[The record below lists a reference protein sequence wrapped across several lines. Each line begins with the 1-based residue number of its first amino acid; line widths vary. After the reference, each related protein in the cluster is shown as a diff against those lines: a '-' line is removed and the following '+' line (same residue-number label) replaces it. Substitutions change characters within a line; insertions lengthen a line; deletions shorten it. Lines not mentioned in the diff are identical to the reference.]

1 MLLVSHGDSTIN
13 TQSTKSNSVLDKRL
27 IVILLIVLVN
37 MVGAA
42 MVTPILPLYAQRQ
55 FHMSPQMITLLLAS
69 FFAAQ
74 FLAGPV
80 LGQLSDRYGRIPIL
94 IISQLGTVISFI
106 MLALAQQVWILF
118 AARILDGITGGN
130 IIVAQA
136 YVTDVTPRE
145 RRTEALGYVFA
156 AFGVGFIIGPAV
168 GGLAAGILN
177 QHAPYYIAAVVTA
190 IVVVLTWFVLEETI
204 TPDMR
209 TAHKQKRG
217 QGMSFNAVVANVPL
231 VSILLIGFGAQ
242 FAFSMLQSTFSL
254 FGEAVLF
261 ANNPE
266 RAEMGVGL
274 LLAMIGVGQIV
285 TQLFLVKQLVKRYGE
300 SPLVVVGGAI
310 RSISMFVLV
319 ILAVPASAALT
330 LFLFAIG
337 TGMQIPALQSLVTNT
352 VPDNQR
358 GAVIGLFQSS
368 MTLAIIIGTAIAGSL
383 FAIAPIVPY
392 ITGGTV
398 FAIMLIPAFFL
409 MRWARREEEKRKNVM
424 PVIVP
429 AGD

>member
-1 MLLVSHGDSTIN
+1 MSD
-13 TQSTKSNSVLDKRL
+13 SNSVLDKRL

-42 MVTPILPLYAQRQ
+42 MVMPILPLYAKNE
-55 FHMSPQMITLLLAS
+55 FHMSAQTITLLNAS

-74 FLAGPV
+74 FIAGPF
-80 LGQLSDRYGRIPIL
+80 LGQLSDKYGRIPVL
-94 IISQLGTVISFI
+94 IVSQLGTVISFI
-106 MLALAQQVWILF
+106 MLAQAQQVWVLF

-156 AFGVGFIIGPAV
+156 AFGVGFIVGPAV
-168 GGLAAGILN
+168 GGLSAGMLSP
-177 QHAPYYIAAVVTA
+177 HAPYYIAAVVTA

-209 TAHKQKRG
+209 AVQKQKRG
-217 QGMSFNAVVANVPL
+217 QGMSFNSIVTNMPL

-261 ANNPE
+261 ADTPE
-266 RAEMGVGL
+266 RAEIGVGL

-285 TQLFLVKQLVKRYGE
+285 TQLFLVKQLVRRYGE
-300 SPLVVVGGAI
+300 SPLVVVGGVI
-310 RSISMFVLV
+310 RSLSMFVLV
-319 ILAVPASAALT
+319 LIANSASAALT
-330 LFLFAIG
+330 LFLFAVG
-337 TGMQIPALQSLVTNT
+337 TGMQIPALQSLITNT
-352 VPDNQR
+352 VADDQR
-358 GAVIGLFQSS
+358 GAVIGWFQSS
-368 MTLAIIIGTAIAGSL
+368 MTLAIIIGTAVAGSL
-383 FAIAPIVPY
+383 FEIAPIVPY
-392 ITGGTV
+392 TTGGV
-398 FAIMLIPAFFL
+398 IFAVMVIPAIFL
-409 MRWARREEEKRKNVM
+409 MRWARREEVRRTNE
-424 PVIVP
+424 IP
-429 AGD
+429 AALTVGD